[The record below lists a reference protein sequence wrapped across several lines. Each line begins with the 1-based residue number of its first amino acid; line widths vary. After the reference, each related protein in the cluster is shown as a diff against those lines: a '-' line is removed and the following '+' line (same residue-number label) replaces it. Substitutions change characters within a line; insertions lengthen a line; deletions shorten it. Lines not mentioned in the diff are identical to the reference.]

1 MTISVWTIWLFITTH
16 GTQGDTKE
24 GLYFGREVPA
34 DAEEASKP
42 FHGPNQW
49 PPEVR
54 QPPPESTLVQDAFCN
69 QTPAPICCW
78 MDFQAAGHFGKLQ
91 SDS

>member
-1 MTISVWTIWLFITTH
+1 MRHPQISRHYDEPGLVAPRLEAFSEMRMCGVSCSTVLQWISLVTTDH

-54 QPPPESTLVQDAFCN
+54 QSPL
-69 QTPAPICCW
+69 
-78 MDFQAAGHFGKLQ
+78 
-91 SDS
+91 